1 MIKKILPLIYIKDI
15 ERLKKSQKVILC
27 LESKFFNIFKIELD
41 NVLNAEDRIEKIE
54 DRLEIIFSQ
63 YTLNEYIL
71 EYEILETKKKKE
83 TLIVYL
89 LNISKLEK
97 SIIID
102 DIQKYKILSLFP
114 AFLKCREY
122 KKNENF
128 YNFDIDSEVMIIS
141 KYTAEKIENI
151 EIFSLGKQSIENL
164 YNINFDNDKVS
175 DSTISIIDT
184 YLENIEE
191 NYDVIFTGKNIR
203 LEDLYTEKKNISF
216 FNIGNLEYKKYL
228 NFLPK
233 DIKKKYYFYYVN
245 EFYLLTILVLT
256 IILFIS
262 TFFINYKIRKKE
274 EYIINL
280 QYNSSNLEENIF
292 NMRKE
297 MEEIEENMK
306 TLKEKLEKVEYI
318 DFKVSSLLY
327 DISALSPSEIS
338 IESIEYDDKKVLNI
352 IGKAK
357 SEISIIKF
365 IENISSAKNFKMLN
379 WDYILK
385 NKDFFE
391 FKVEVK
397 YFLNKRLLPI

>member
-1 MIKKILPLIYIKDI
+1 MIKKILPLIYINDI
-15 ERLKKSQKVILC
+15 ERLDKSQKVVLC

-41 NVLNAEDRIEKIE
+41 NVLNVEDRMEKIE

-89 LNISKLEK
+89 LDISKLEK
-97 SIIID
+97 NIIID
-102 DIQKYKILSLFP
+102 DIQKYKILSFFP
-114 AFLKCREY
+114 AFFKCREY
-122 KKNENF
+122 TENGNF
-128 YNFDIDSEVMIIS
+128 YNFDIDNEVMVIS
-141 KYTAEKIENI
+141 KYTSGKIENI
-151 EIFSLGKQSIENL
+151 EIFSLGRQAIENL
-164 YNINFDNDKVS
+164 YNVNLNNNEIS

-184 YLENIEE
+184 YLENIEI
-191 NYDVIFTGKNIR
+191 NYDVIFTGKNIK

-216 FNIGNLEYKKYL
+216 FNIKNLEYRKYL

-233 DIKKKYYFYYVN
+233 DIKKKYYFYYIN
-245 EFYLLTILVLT
+245 EFYLLTILILT

-262 TFFINYKIRKKE
+262 TFFINYKIGKKE

-280 QYNSSNLEENIF
+280 QYNSSNLEENIS
-292 NMRKE
+292 NLRKE
-297 MEEIEENMK
+297 MEEIEENIEI
-306 TLKEKLEKVEYI
+306 LKEKLEKVEYV
-318 DFKVSSLLY
+318 DFKINLLLY
-327 DISALSPSEIS
+327 DISALSPNEIS
-338 IESIEYDDKKVLNI
+338 IETIEYDDKKILNI

-357 SEISIIKF
+357 NKASIIKF
-365 IENISSAKNFKMLN
+365 IENISSVKNFKMLN

-385 NKDFFE
+385 SRDFFE

-397 YFLNKRLLPI
+397 YKKLLPI